1 MIEIGAKMFGTTY
14 YNIILVNKPFV
25 ISLDLKLADKT
36 SASKRF
42 IYSRRR
48 GEEWGFLRECK
59 RKSKRK
65 CKLKFK

>member
-25 ISLDLKLADKT
+25 ITLNLKLADKT

-42 IYSRRR
+42 IYYS
-48 GEEWGFLRECK
+48 
-59 RKSKRK
+59 STVMYQ
-65 CKLKFK
+65 